1 MLKFELYKLWLGFIE
16 KLILSILAA
25 VIILLVIGKVFIP
38 VVIGFIWFSMIVVLT
53 IFYVYLS
60 LKLRK
65 LCDRQV
71 EEEEVDR
78 I

>member
-16 KLILSILAA
+16 KLILLILVA
-25 VIILLVIGKVFIP
+25 VIIPLVIGKVFIP
-38 VVIGFIWFSMIVVLT
+38 IIMGFIWFSMIIVLAAS
-53 IFYVYLS
+53 YVYLS

-65 LCDRQV
+65 LCSLQDR
-71 EEEEVDR
+71 EERDK

>member
-16 KLILSILAA
+16 KLILLILAA
-25 VIILLVIGKVFIP
+25 VIIPLVIGKVFIP
-38 VVIGFIWFSMIVVLT
+38 TVIGFIWFGMIVVFT
-53 IFYVYLS
+53 ISYVYLS

-65 LCDRQV
+65 LCEQQA
-71 EEEEVDR
+71 EEEVDT